1 MLRPWLMG
9 FLALGLGVGTA
20 VAQTAPI
27 PTPPTQAAPAAGD
40 DTPQEPPAATVD
52 DVLVFGGG
60 LEKLAEEF
68 AASLAAPARRRGLA
82 RWEGEVCLGVVNF
95 RTEVA
100 HLIIDRITDVAREL
114 AIELGEPGCEPNV
127 VIAGTTDAS
136 RLARDMVGRYRSNFF
151 RYGYTSSN
159 RGSAALEVFQTS
171 DAPVRWWHVS
181 LPIVVETG
189 AVAIRLPGRDP
200 VGAKCRTRSGYWAR
214 NCDEVTDRIMRMIT
228 IVDIDGLENVN
239 LAQLADY
246 LALIALAQ
254 VEPDADYS
262 AFDTVLNLF
271 DPAISVS
278 GLTDWDMIY
287 LRALYSGE
295 AEHLTAAE
303 QADRMVSELREAPAR
318 D

>member
-9 FLALGLGVGTA
+9 FLALGLGVGSA
-20 VAQTAPI
+20 VAQNAP
-27 PTPPTQAAPAAGD
+27 PPTTQTPPASSD
-40 DTPQEPPAATVD
+40 DTPQEPPVATVD
-52 DVLVFGGG
+52 DVLVVGGA
-60 LEKLAEEF
+60 LEKLAENF
-68 AASLAAPARRRGLA
+68 VTSLAAPARRRGLA

-95 RTEVA
+95 RAGVA

-114 AIELGEPGCEPNV
+114 EMELGEPGCEPNV

-159 RGSAALEVFQTS
+159 RGSAALEAFQTS

-189 AVAIRLPGRDP
+189 AAAIRLPGRGP
-200 VGAKCRTRSGYWAR
+200 VEAHCRTRSGYWAR

-239 LAQLADY
+239 LAELADY
-246 LALIALAQ
+246 LALITLAQ

-262 AFDTVLNLF
+262 GFDTVLNLF
-271 DPAISVS
+271 DPAIAVS

-303 QADRMVSELREAPAR
+303 QADRMVSELREPPAR

>member
-1 MLRPWLMG
+1 MG
-9 FLALGLGVGTA
+9 FLALGLGVGSA
-20 VAQTAPI
+20 VAQNAP
-27 PTPPTQAAPAAGD
+27 PPTTQTPPASSD
-40 DTPQEPPAATVD
+40 DTPQEPPVATVD
-52 DVLVFGGG
+52 DVLVVGGA
-60 LEKLAEEF
+60 LEKLAENF
-68 AASLAAPARRRGLA
+68 VTSLAAPARRRGLA

-95 RTEVA
+95 RAGVA

-114 AIELGEPGCEPNV
+114 EMELGEPGCEPNV

-159 RGSAALEVFQTS
+159 RGSAALEAFQTS

-189 AVAIRLPGRDP
+189 AAAIRLPGRGP
-200 VGAKCRTRSGYWAR
+200 VEAHCRTRSGYWAR

-239 LAQLADY
+239 LAELADY
-246 LALIALAQ
+246 LALITLAQ

-262 AFDTVLNLF
+262 GFDTVLNLF
-271 DPAISVS
+271 DPAIAVS

-303 QADRMVSELREAPAR
+303 QADRMVSELREPPAR